1 MTTILYKILPGQAM
15 TKKKSTLALI
25 CMLGLV
31 LLIKTQTCY
40 NQHQTGLT
48 EVVNAAHD
56 PAYSTWLGL
65 GLVFLHN
72 AFSSQA
78 EVLRL
83 GTQVCSFDFT
93 VL

>member
-1 MTTILYKILPGQAM
+1 MP
-15 TKKKSTLALI
+15 KKKSTLTLI

-31 LLIKTQTCY
+31 ILIKTQTCY

-56 PAYSTWLGL
+56 PAYSIWLGL